1 LYFLFGQR
9 VVVSSGCF
17 PFSDPGVYIVTC
29 AVVHVC
35 TTGEGEGFRTDEQ
48 VYDEMYAYFKNNRKG
63 RRKHHHKMAFYLSAG
78 KRQRIR
84 KEIATEHRRQEDA
97 ARALASG
104 RVPEKG
110 EPLDGICCCSL
121 RWSQAISGAA
131 FSVGG
136 TALPSVPLQLRRKA
150 IVDRR
155 RLAFFTTKWLCTVS
169 LIFNCRRTC
178 R

>member
-1 LYFLFGQR
+1 MLFCRGKVCHVLSLAVLYPLR
-9 VVVSSGCF
+9 N
-17 PFSDPGVYIVTC
+17 YIDTIYSVLY
-29 AVVHVC
+29 A
-35 TTGEGEGFRTDEQ
+35 GEGEGFRTDEQ

-110 EPLDGICCCSL
+110 EPFDGICCCSL
-121 RWSQAISGAA
+121 RWSQAISGGSAVLL
-131 FSVGG
+131 FRLV
-136 TALPSVPLQLRRKA
+136 ALRYLLHRFVCDARQSFIAVDSHSSPPSGCVQ
-150 IVDRR
+150 
-155 RLAFFTTKWLCTVS
+155 S
-169 LIFNCRRTC
+169 H
-178 R
+178 